1 MLNNLMTHCL
11 VKLFYIT
18 YIIVEIKLGLLFQY
32 EPDNLE
38 VLLCK
43 YSISL
48 TAQILEYVIVF

>member
-1 MLNNLMTHCL
+1 MTHCL